1 MPLPCLFPT
10 HAPEALKAEIERDI
24 TTWLAA

>member
-1 MPLPCLFPT
+1 MPLPSPVPT

-24 TTWLAA
+24 TAWLAA